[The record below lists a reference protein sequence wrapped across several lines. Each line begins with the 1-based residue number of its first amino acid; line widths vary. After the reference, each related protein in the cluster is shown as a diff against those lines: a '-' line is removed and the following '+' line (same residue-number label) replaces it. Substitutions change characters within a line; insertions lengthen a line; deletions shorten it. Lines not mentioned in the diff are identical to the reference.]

1 MPAWRCSPP
10 TSRATCAAWALL
22 TYLKD
27 NPQALGEDAALF
39 TRTSAQA
46 LQRRLATLE
55 QQGAEALFGE
65 PALQLEDLP
74 RR

>member
-1 MPAWRCSPP
+1 
-10 TSRATCAAWALL
+10 
-22 TYLKD
+22 
-27 NPQALGEDAALF
+27 
-39 TRTSAQA
+39 